1 MVTMA
6 KGRKGVWS
14 QGQRAG
20 CGKKRGVVTVAEGWL
35 WVEKRGG
42 RHG

>member
-6 KGRKGVWS
+6 EVRKGVWS
-14 QGQRAG
+14 QWLRAG

-35 WVEKRGG
+35 WLEKRCG
-42 RHG
+42 RRG